1 MREVK
6 FRGKQENGQWVYGDN
21 FALCHD
27 CYIRTKIKDE
37 FNPSQWV
44 KVDYKTV
51 GQYTGIKDQ
60 FGQEIYEKDI
70 VLDYA
75 VIQEGDPWNI
85 GKEEPA
91 VYIVEFLN
99 GSFMLI
105 PLGDN
110 NVSYAPAPIHIEDLS
125 EDAEI
130 LGNYYDNPE
139 LL

>member
-6 FRGKQENGQWVYGDN
+6 FRGKRIDNGQWVYGDN
-21 FALCHD
+21 FAICHD

-37 FNPSQWV
+37 FQWV
-44 KVDYKTV
+44 KVDYKTI
-51 GQYTGIKDQ
+51 GRHTGHKDQ
-60 FGQEIYEKDI
+60 YGQEIYEKDI

-75 VIQEGDPWNI
+75 TIQVGDPWNL

-99 GSFMLI
+99 GSFMLM
-105 PLGDN
+105 PLSDDD
-110 NVSYAPAPIHIEDLS
+110 VSYAPAPIHIEDLS